1 MELQMEKLGII
12 SESNGKFSISGDGF
26 VEGAPGSFQILRSTY
41 FSLLWKEDIKYKIYI
56 IKYPVIP
63 SQYHSF
69 AHKCLN
75 NGDWKKY
82 IMTIFDLHYTNSDS
96 DDILDSSKLY
106 TIISTDQI
114 WKMTLNI
121 FYNKSV
127 TTISLPYLRKC

>member
-1 MELQMEKLGII
+1 MHMETLGII
-12 SESNGKFSISGDGF
+12 IESNGKVLISGDGF

-82 IMTIFDLHYTNSDS
+82 IMTIFDLHYTNSDN
-96 DDILDSSKLY
+96 ILDSSKLY
-106 TIISTDQI
+106 SVISNDQI
-114 WKMTLNI
+114 WKITFNI
-121 FYNKSV
+121 FHIDNM